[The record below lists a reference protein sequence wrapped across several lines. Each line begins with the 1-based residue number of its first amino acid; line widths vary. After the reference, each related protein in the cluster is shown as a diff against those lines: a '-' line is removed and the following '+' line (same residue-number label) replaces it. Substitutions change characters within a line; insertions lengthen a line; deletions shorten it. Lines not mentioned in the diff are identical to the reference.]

1 MLLSGMMT
9 PCFPVSPF
17 AWQAGDVNVEPF
29 FLDAQAELQSSDRPL
44 LADDGLQG
52 ADLRAV
58 AAAHHTGVAGS
69 AQFFDG

>member
-17 AWQAGDVNVEPF
+17 AWQTGDVNVEALL
-29 FLDAQAELQSSDRPL
+29 LDAQAELQGPDRPL

-52 ADLRAV
+52 ADL
-58 AAAHHTGVAGS
+58 
-69 AQFFDG
+69 